1 MHTVIAD
8 ECTGCELCIAPCP
21 VDCIAMVPATMPAD
35 AEKYRA
41 RYTAHMRRERRRDE
55 ERAAELAARK
65 SKVDA
70 GDAVAAAL
78 VRARAKKTGA

>member
-1 MHTVIAD
+1 
-8 ECTGCELCIAPCP
+8 
-21 VDCIAMVPATMPAD
+21 MVPVTAPAD

-41 RYTAHMRRERRRDE
+41 RYLAHTQRERLRE
-55 ERAAELAARK
+55 IERAAELAARK

-78 VRARAKKTGA
+78 ARARAKKAGT

>member
-1 MHTVIAD
+1 
-8 ECTGCELCIAPCP
+8 
-21 VDCIAMVPATMPAD
+21 MPAD